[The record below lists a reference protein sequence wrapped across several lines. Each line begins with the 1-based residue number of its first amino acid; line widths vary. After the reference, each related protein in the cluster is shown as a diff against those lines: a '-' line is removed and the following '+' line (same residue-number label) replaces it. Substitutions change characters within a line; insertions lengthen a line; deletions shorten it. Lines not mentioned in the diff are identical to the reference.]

1 MSLNI
6 PNAPNANLFKGG
18 YNKSVYTLLSIAITV
33 TALQLSLLR
42 QTAHTDIAPSL

>member
-18 YNKSVYTLLSIAITV
+18 YNKSV
-33 TALQLSLLR
+33 ALFAFCFLIVPMSHATTYR
-42 QTAHTDIAPSL
+42 FANDAY